1 MGETSFAVMMAQS
14 IGALALVLAIFAGL
28 VWLMRRFQDKIM
40 PVKEGKMQVVQRLHI
55 DSKNSVV
62 EIKHGQRS
70 YLLGVG
76 VGGIHKIADI
86 SMSQAEHKVKTDA

>member
-1 MGETSFAVMMAQS
+1 MMTGETSFAAMMAQS

-28 VWLMRRFQDKIM
+28 VWLMRRFQDKVV

-62 EIKHGQRS
+62 EIKYGKQA

-86 SMSQAEHKVKTDA
+86 SPEKAGDGDA

>member
-1 MGETSFAVMMAQS
+1 MGDTGFAMMMAQS

-28 VWLMRRFQDKIM
+28 VWLIRRFQDKVV
-40 PVKEGKMQVVQRLHI
+40 PSKEGQMQIIQRLHI

-62 EIKHGQRS
+62 EIRHGKQH

-76 VGGIHKIADI
+76 IQGIQKIADI
-86 SMSQAEHKVKTDA
+86 TPQAECQNDA

>member
-1 MGETSFAVMMAQS
+1 MMTGETSFTAMMAQS

-28 VWLMRRFQDKIM
+28 VWLMRRFQDKVV
-40 PVKEGKMQVVQRLHI
+40 PVKEGKMHVVQRLHI

-62 EIKHGQRS
+62 EIRHGKQS

-76 VGGIHKIADI
+76 VGGVHKIAGI
-86 SMSQAEHKVKTDA
+86 SSDKEVESDA

>member
-1 MGETSFAVMMAQS
+1 MMTGETSFAAMMAQS
-14 IGALALVLAIFAGL
+14 IGSLALVLAIFAGL
-28 VWLMRRFQDKIM
+28 VWLMRRFQDKVV

-62 EIKHGQRS
+62 EIKYGKQS

-76 VGGIHKIADI
+76 VGGISKITDLKLEEE
-86 SMSQAEHKVKTDA
+86 AENDA